1 MRERTIGA
9 SGVSKYRLE
18 LVEDNEAWDRVVDSS
33 PQGTIFAQSDYLR
46 LAVDNYRCY
55 WVLKGNQIKAGLSIV
70 LNTAEDACVFDDLV
84 IHNGLIFVE
93 EHTQKVTKRYSER
106 FQITEFVIN
115 WLVDRYRKVELSL
128 SPQFEDPRP
137 FIWHNYHSKN
147 PKDHFVVDLKFTSYL
162 EISSLCV
169 SENEESTALFR
180 GLENLRQRNIREA
193 RRDSTTYEIESHT
206 EIFLEYYAELMRNQS
221 EQQDTEKLHR
231 MRRLIN
237 GLIELDQAVMVMS
250 RNGEGIP
257 IYLTIFCWDSKRAYY
272 LFGAPNPDAT
282 SRYKGTISFWDGFHE
297 LARKGISTIDME
309 GVNSPDRGWFKL
321 SFGGDLRCY
330 YEIRI

>member
-1 MRERTIGA
+1 VRERTIGA